1 MRELKVAMR
10 ALGFAV
16 SSEDVKAIMTE
27 YDVDGSGEIE
37 YPEFRNVMR
46 DKMASRN
53 PEDELAKA
61 FKVFDDDSSG
71 KITLKNLRRIAK
83 ELGEDV
89 DDDEL
94 RAMID
99 EFDARGAGY
108 IDERTFLDIM
118 HKGADAE

>member
-1 MRELKVAMR
+1 
-10 ALGFAV
+10 
-16 SSEDVKAIMTE
+16 
-27 YDVDGSGEIE
+27 
-37 YPEFRNVMR
+37 
-46 DKMASRN
+46 
-53 PEDELAKA
+53 
-61 FKVFDDDSSG
+61 VFDDDSSG